1 MSEQTNPEETTTELT
16 ELTEEQQLEQM
27 IAEEEAQRGLTN
39 AVVDDVQELD
49 EKSAAMNE
57 AADVVHG
64 ESEVESSEENSE
76 EEVLPEPDEEP
87 APGDEEQP
95 PTDVETAVVSAAFGW
110 QQAPSRPYAR
120 PANCIHIGRVVA
132 QKELPHQAVGDEWIC
147 TCGTSFDVVLN
158 TAGKKVLKQRVS

>member
-64 ESEVESSEENSE
+64 ESEVESSEENS
-76 EEVLPEPDEEP
+76 EEP